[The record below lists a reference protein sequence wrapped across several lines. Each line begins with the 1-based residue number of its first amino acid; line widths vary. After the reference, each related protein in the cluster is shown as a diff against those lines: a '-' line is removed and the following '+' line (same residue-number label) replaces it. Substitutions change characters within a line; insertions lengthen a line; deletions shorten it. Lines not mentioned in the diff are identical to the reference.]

1 MKLLNIP
8 DCSLG
13 VVTDLAPEELPAG
26 AWTYAQNMRF
36 KGGRAAAMRGI
47 AQVFDTPAVAPYFL
61 QPYQQAGNVWWVH
74 AGLAAVYVDNGTA
87 RTDITGTAP
96 TGTADDRWT
105 GGVLGGVL
113 VMNNGVDVPT
123 YWGGD
128 TGTNLATLTGW
139 DANWRAGFL
148 RPWRTF
154 LLAGDITKSGTRYP
168 HMLKLSDAA
177 VPGAIPG
184 SWDATN
190 PALDAVERDAA
201 QTEDYL
207 VDMLPLGD
215 MAIIYKQRSMYYMRE
230 TFDARVVELQRLP
243 GDYGMLTRGCGVVT
257 PAGHVVLS
265 AGDVIVHQG
274 QGAQSIADDAVRAVI
289 FAGIDQTNYR
299 RCFVSANPARS
310 EVWVCYPESGQTTC
324 TRAAVWNWTSGKW
337 TFRTLPNLTHAAFG
351 QLVATITSDLVDN
364 RTETVDSSPALVDA
378 SDAPPTD
385 ARMLV
390 CSTTAIGVA
399 EVSQVSDFGTALTS
413 YVERYGL
420 PLAAEAEQ
428 VVTIT
433 EVLPRIQAASGAQIT
448 ITAGAAMTP
457 SGDYTLADAVTF
469 TVGTDHKADIAF
481 PTGRYGYLKLSGTG
495 VDWTMRSLQVN
506 GEPAGMF

>member
-13 VVTDLAPEELPAG
+13 VVTDIAPEELPLG

-36 KGGRAAAMRGI
+36 KGGRASAMRGM
-47 AQVFDTPAVAPYFL
+47 AQVFASPAVAPYFL
-61 QPYQQAGNVWWVH
+61 MPYQQAGFVYWVH
-74 AGLAAVYVDNGTA
+74 AGLNAVYVDDGTT

-105 GGVLGGVL
+105 GGVLGGALVL
-113 VMNNGVDVPT
+113 NNGVDVPMF
-123 YWGGD
+123 WGGN
-128 TGTNLATLTGW
+128 TALNLATLTGW
-139 DANWRAGFL
+139 DVNWRACFV

-168 HMLKLSDAA
+168 HMLKLSDSA
-177 VPGAIPG
+177 VPGAIPT

-201 QTEDYL
+201 ATEDYL

-243 GDYGMLTRGCGVVT
+243 GDFGMLTRGCGVVT
-257 PAGHVVLS
+257 PVGHVVLS
-265 AGDVIVHQG
+265 SGDVVVHQG
-274 QGAQSIADDAVRAVI
+274 QGAQSIADDVVRRTI
-289 FAGIDQTNYR
+289 FAGIDATNYR
-299 RCFVSANPARS
+299 RCFVTANPARS

-324 TRAAVWNWTSGKW
+324 TRAAVWNWASGKW
-337 TFRTLPNLTHAAFG
+337 TFRSLPNLTHAAFG
-351 QLVATITSDLVDN
+351 QLVATASSDIVDN
-364 RTETVDSSPALVDA
+364 RTELVDGSSSLVDA

-390 CSTTAIGVA
+390 CNTTTIGVA
-399 EVSQVSDFGTALTS
+399 EVSLVSDFGSALSS
-413 YVERYGL
+413 YLERYGL

-428 VVTIT
+428 VATIT
-433 EVLPRIQAASGAQIT
+433 EVLPRIEAGNGTQIT

-457 SGDYTLADAVTF
+457 SGDYTFASPVTF
-469 TVGTDHKADIAF
+469 TVGTDHKADVSF
-481 PTGRYGYLKLSGTG
+481 PTGRYGYLKLAGSG
-495 VDWTMRSLQVN
+495 VDWTMRSLQIN
-506 GEPAGMF
+506 GEPAGVF